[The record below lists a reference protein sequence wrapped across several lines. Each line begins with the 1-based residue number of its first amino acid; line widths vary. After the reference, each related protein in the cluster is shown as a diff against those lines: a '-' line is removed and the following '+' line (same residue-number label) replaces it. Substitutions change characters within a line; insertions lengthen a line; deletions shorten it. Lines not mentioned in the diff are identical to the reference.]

1 MPTSLTKSSL
11 SRSWTENPHRS
22 GQRSKSDSSWASRSL
37 PARCRRGSWLAL
49 GCVFMASKLARSGD
63 SRVEELSAT
72 PTFSL
77 SETGL
82 FIISYYGLP
91 CRLQRALEEAQMA
104 RFVISPHF
112 RLHEWVAEEK
122 GYFSAEGLDYEFR
135 NVFESHATPDRVGA
149 YTSFEKGREANV
161 SRARH
166 WTVNRPP
173 PTRDRKLH
181 AH

>member
-11 SRSWTENPHRS
+11 SLSWTENPARS
-22 GQRSKSDSSWASRSL
+22 WQRSKSDSSWASRSL
-37 PARCRRGSWLAL
+37 PARCRRGSWLTL
-49 GCVFMASKLARSGD
+49 GCVFMASKLAPSGD
-63 SRVEELSAT
+63 GRVEELSAP

-112 RLHEWVAEEK
+112 R
-122 GYFSAEGLDYEFR
+122 
-135 NVFESHATPDRVGA
+135 
-149 YTSFEKGREANV
+149 
-161 SRARH
+161 
-166 WTVNRPP
+166 
-173 PTRDRKLH
+173 DRKSTRLNSSH
-181 AH
+181 SSISYAVFCLKKKNNITYSSYKDTAS

>member
-1 MPTSLTKSSL
+1 MPTSRTKSSL
-11 SRSWTENPHRS
+11 SLSWTENPHRS
-22 GQRSKSDSSWASRSL
+22 GQRSKSDSSWASGSL

-63 SRVEELSAT
+63 SRVEELSAP

-112 RLHEWVAEEK
+112 RLHEWRSEEHTSELQSPCNLVCRLLLEK
-122 GYFSAEGLDYEFR
+122 KKKRLLLDDGCR
-135 NVFESHATPDRVGA
+135 N
-149 YTSFEKGREANV
+149 
-161 SRARH
+161 
-166 WTVNRPP
+166 
-173 PTRDRKLH
+173 
-181 AH
+181 